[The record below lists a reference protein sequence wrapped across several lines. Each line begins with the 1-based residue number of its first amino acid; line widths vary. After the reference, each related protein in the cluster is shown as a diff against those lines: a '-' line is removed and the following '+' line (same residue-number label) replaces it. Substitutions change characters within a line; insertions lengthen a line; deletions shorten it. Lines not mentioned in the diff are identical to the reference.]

1 MDGLTLHQ
9 TAFALLISLV
19 SFGLILELVRR
30 RRLREESPRGCG
42 SLTAAIMVLLVVWF
56 PLLRVVTVVIGAAT
70 PINTL
75 LLFAVL
81 FLFAI
86 AVHYSVIISRLTS
99 QVKNLAQE
107 LALVSAR
114 VDDRTDSQRHASHS
128 AGNRSCWLIAV
139 QRASARLARRLA
151 RSAAGIARSPSS
163 ARAAAIARS
172 ARDR

>member
-9 TAFALLISLV
+9 TIFALFISLV

-30 RRLREESPRGCG
+30 RRLREEYSWLWL
-42 SLTAAIMVLLVVWF
+42 LTAAIMVVLVVWF
-56 PLLRVVTVVIGAAT
+56 QLLKVVTVVIGAAT

-107 LALVSAR
+107 LALVSDR
-114 VDDRTDSQRHASHS
+114 VDNRT
-128 AGNRSCWLIAV
+128 RS
-139 QRASARLARRLA
+139 
-151 RSAAGIARSPSS
+151 
-163 ARAAAIARS
+163 
-172 ARDR
+172 

>member
-9 TAFALLISLV
+9 TVFALLISLV

-30 RRLREESPRGCG
+30 RRLREEYSWLWL
-42 SLTAAIMVLLVVWF
+42 LTAAIMVLLVVWF
-56 PLLRVVTVVIGAAT
+56 PLLRLVTGVIGAAT

-86 AVHYSVIISRLTS
+86 AVHYSVIISRLTT

-107 LALVSAR
+107 LALLS
-114 VDDRTDSQRHASHS
+114 T
-128 AGNRSCWLIAV
+128 
-139 QRASARLARRLA
+139 RLEERRN
-151 RSAAGIARSPSS
+151 
-163 ARAAAIARS
+163 
-172 ARDR
+172 

>member
-9 TAFALLISLV
+9 AIFALLIALV

-30 RRLREESPRGCG
+30 RLREEYSWLWL
-42 SLTAAIMVLLVVWF
+42 LTAAIMVLLVVWF
-56 PLLRVVTVVIGAAT
+56 PLLRFFTVLIGAVT

-86 AVHYSVIISRLTS
+86 AVHYSVIISRLTT

-107 LALVSAR
+107 VALVSAR
-114 VDDRTDSQRHASHS
+114 AETRREDRA
-128 AGNRSCWLIAV
+128 
-139 QRASARLARRLA
+139 
-151 RSAAGIARSPSS
+151 
-163 ARAAAIARS
+163 
-172 ARDR
+172 